1 MKSSKLIAIIF
12 SLVITT
18 GIAYAF
24 SNCMQ
29 KYASHPRAI
38 PSQKNNCAICH
49 KNANGTGPQNAFG
62 QAFASAG
69 FMITNKLI
77 TDFPDLFL
85 PDESNE
91 TVETV
96 DEDTSQPPLIK
107 RIKPKKVQ
115 VSIQTTIQVKGNN
128 FDEEANILIDESET
142 STTFQSSMALITDIT
157 LEQEGIHKV
166 KVKNSN
172 GQESNEVNLKAK
184 QPKKKK

>member
-1 MKSSKLIAIIF
+1 
-12 SLVITT
+12 
-18 GIAYAF
+18 
-24 SNCMQ
+24 
-29 KYASHPRAI
+29 
-38 PSQKNNCAICH
+38 
-49 KNANGTGPQNAFG
+49 
-62 QAFASAG
+62 
-69 FMITNKLI
+69 
-77 TDFPDLFL
+77 
-85 PDESNE
+85 
-91 TVETV
+91 
-96 DEDTSQPPLIK
+96 DTSQPPLIK

-142 STTFQSSMALITDIT
+142 STIFQSSMALITDIT